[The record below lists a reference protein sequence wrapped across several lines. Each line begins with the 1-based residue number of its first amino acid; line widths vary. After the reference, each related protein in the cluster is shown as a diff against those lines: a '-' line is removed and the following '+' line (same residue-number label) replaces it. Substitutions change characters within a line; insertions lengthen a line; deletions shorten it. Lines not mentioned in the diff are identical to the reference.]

1 MATKNIVLKKGD
13 ITDSVVNAIVNA
25 GNTWLKLGSGVSGA
39 INQKGGPRIQQE
51 LDGIREGLENKRLVQ
66 GEVVVT
72 SAGNLRCRY
81 IIHPAVVGPEQ
92 VNEDSLRTAI
102 RNCLRQ
108 ANALKCQSLAF
119 PALGTGVGRFPITE
133 CALVMVDEV
142 ILYLQGEVS
151 LRGVMFVLFKEEDQ
165 EAFEDV
171 LKTRDV
177 QYRKI

>member
-1 MATKNIVLKKGD
+1 MATKNIVIKMGD
-13 ITDSVVNAIVNA
+13 VTDSVVDAIVNA

-51 LDGIREGLENKRLVQ
+51 LDAIRDSLENKRLAQ

-72 SAGNLRCRY
+72 SAGNLRCKY

-92 VNEDSLRTAI
+92 VNEDILRTAV

-108 ANALKCQSLAF
+108 ANALKCLSLAF
-119 PALGTGVGRFPITE
+119 PALGTGVGRFPVDE
-133 CALVMVDEV
+133 CASVMVDQV
-142 ILYLQGEVS
+142 ILCLQGETS
-151 LRGVMFVLFKEEDQ
+151 LRGVMFVLYKDEDQ
-165 EAFEDV
+165 ESFEDV